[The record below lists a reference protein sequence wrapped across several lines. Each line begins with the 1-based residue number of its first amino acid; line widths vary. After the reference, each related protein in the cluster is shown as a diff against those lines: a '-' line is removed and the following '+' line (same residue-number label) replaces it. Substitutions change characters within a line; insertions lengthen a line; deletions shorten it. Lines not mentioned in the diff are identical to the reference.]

1 MNPIPR
7 ACLRALIPS
16 LLAGALPAGA
26 ANPPDTAYAEKS
38 SIVGTGQVVHL
49 YGLPT
54 TDVNGAFK
62 YFDVTLTLT
71 VNDNGVPTQATLEAV
86 KSPGAKTNQF
96 AVGTYHSSDGGSDCA
111 LQTSAFS
118 GRFEVD
124 FHCSGFGNSSQFV
137 WWTGP
142 IKGNPIESEL
152 RAAGLDKLPDNDQYA
167 WGHMLSRNNGVNW
180 WGCMVP
186 FHLVAAREVGGTITL
201 TDYGND
207 TVIDCVGTLFKLP

>member
-1 MNPIPR
+1 MHTFPR
-7 ACLRALIPS
+7 RCPR
-16 LLAGALPAGA
+16 LLLPVLWAAALPAGA

-38 SIVGTGQVVHL
+38 SIIGTGQVIHL

-54 TDVNGAFK
+54 TTVDGTFK
-62 YFDVTLTLT
+62 YYDVTLTLT
-71 VNDNGVPTQATLEAV
+71 VNDNGVPTQATLEAA
-86 KSPGAKTNQF
+86 KSPSARTNQF
-96 AVGTYHSSDGGSDCA
+96 SVGTYTSQTGENCV
-111 LQTSAFS
+111 LQTSPFS
-118 GRFEVD
+118 GRIEVD
-124 FHCSGFGNSSQFV
+124 FHCVAFTQSAEFV

-142 IKGNPIESEL
+142 IKGNPLESEL

-186 FHLVAAREVGGTITL
+186 FDLIAVREVGGTITV

-207 TVIDCVGTLFKLP
+207 SKLDCAGVLSKQP